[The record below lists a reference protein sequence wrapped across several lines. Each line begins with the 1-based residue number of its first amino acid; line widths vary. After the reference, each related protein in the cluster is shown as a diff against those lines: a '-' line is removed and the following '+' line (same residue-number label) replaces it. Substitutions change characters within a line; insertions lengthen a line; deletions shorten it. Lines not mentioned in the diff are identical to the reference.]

1 MTFDQFEE
9 FIMSSDC
16 YWEHDVSYIDKEG
29 LQHIISPDE
38 FYQYQIQVAKLIAD
52 QDVTIKIEQ
61 MERHWKFDDRTI
73 HLFYNPKGGPSFDIH
88 TDPVD
93 VIIEC
98 KDGIKHMEV
107 DGKEITLQPG
117 HKLLIPAGTP
127 HRALNYEKALMAS
140 HGINDTET
148 LSRLRQND

>member
-29 LQHIISPDE
+29 LQHLISPFE

-61 MERHWKFDDRTI
+61 MERHWKLSRSLNASLTS
-73 HLFYNPKGGPSFDIH
+73 LVTCCCS
-88 TDPVD
+88 
-93 VIIEC
+93 
-98 KDGIKHMEV
+98 
-107 DGKEITLQPG
+107 QPG
-117 HKLLIPAGTP
+117 
-127 HRALNYEKALMAS
+127 
-140 HGINDTET
+140 
-148 LSRLRQND
+148 